1 MESLYRKYRPQ
12 TFESMVGQRHIVSTL
27 QNALT
32 DGRMA
37 HAYLF
42 TGPRGTGK
50 TTTARLLAKA
60 LMCEAGGGAATA
72 HPDGTCEQCQEIA
85 RGTHPDVYELDA
97 ASRTG
102 VDNVRDEI
110 INRVA
115 FAPTQGR
122 YKVYVIDEVHMLTTA
137 AFNALLKTLE
147 EPPAHVVFVLCTTDP
162 QKIPETV
169 LSRCQRLEFHRISDT
184 DIAERLEF
192 VCTSEGFEYDSEAL
206 ALVARH
212 ARGGLRDALSTL
224 ETLSVHGRGT
234 VCVEDARELL
244 GEVADDTLSGMAEL
258 VAARDVAG
266 CFARVDEMSSRG
278 MDIEQYVRDF
288 TRHMR
293 NVYVAAVAGKG
304 ALRDAARPEE
314 FVAQAAKFGG
324 ADRLAYILDLLGG
337 LEDTLRTSTDQ
348 RLDFEVALTRMA
360 RPKADLSLEALAA
373 RVEALEAEL
382 AAVKAGG
389 VALASAPAGQSGGA
403 AGAQAAGVGQPG
415 GAAGAQ
421 AAGAGQS
428 GGGAAAQAA
437 GSKLPS
443 FARMPQQSAATQVV
457 PAAPA
462 PMVRPAAPAA
472 PAPAARPAAPSAPA
486 GQPAAQAAQV
496 AQATTAPAPAAQS
509 AVPQA
514 PSAPAAQAGASQ
526 LPSFARMPQQGAAS
540 AAPTAPQPAAPQQTA
555 APASVAPQAPD
566 ANWGQICQEACAI
579 FRPVIALLNKVTGH
593 FDPDGSLVIVNPGG
607 DFIGKQLQTPNS
619 MNAIKQ
625 AAEKVMG
632 HAVAIRVEGAGAA
645 PGRSVR
651 PAAPAQAA
659 PTARPSFGTQPR
671 QSAAAPAA
679 AAAAPARDAAL
690 PAFARMPQQSA
701 PAAQPAAP
709 AASAQNAALPAFAR
723 MPQAGQ
729 SAPAAAGSPAA
740 PAARDAALP
749 AFARM
754 PQAASTAPAPA
765 AGNRPAAPVPMP
777 AAPAPQPV
785 APVDDAPAFEF
796 VPDDMYDG
804 YQDVSADVPAD
815 GYGAPWDEPAPAE
828 AQPAAPAPAPRPAA
842 PAPAPRSAA
851 PQQPSGFGSAPA
863 ARPAAPA
870 FAAPVQPA
878 VSAPTAQP
886 AFAARPA
893 APAQPAAPAP
903 AVQPAAPAS
912 GATFGSPAQPAPGED
927 STAWLSQL
935 LEAGFGQPV
944 KVTRE

>member
-12 TFESMVGQRHIVSTL
+12 TFESMVGQKHIVSTL

-72 HPDGTCEQCQEIA
+72 HPDGTCERCQEIA

-169 LSRCQRLEFHRISDT
+169 LSRCQRLEFHRISDA

-234 VCVEDARELL
+234 VHVEDARELL

-258 VAARDVAG
+258 VAARDAAG

-389 VALASAPAGQSGGA
+389 VAVASAPAAAMAGQPGSGA
-403 AGAQAAGVGQPG
+403 AAQAVGAGQPG
-415 GAAGAQ
+415 GGVA
-421 AAGAGQS
+421 
-428 GGGAAAQAA
+428 AA

-443 FARMPQQSAATQVV
+443 IARMPQQSAAV
-457 PAAPA
+457 
-462 PMVRPAAPAA
+462 APAA
-472 PAPAARPAAPSAPA
+472 PMPAAQPAAPSAPA
-486 GQPAAQAAQV
+486 GQPAAQAAQPV
-496 AQATTAPAPAAQS
+496 ATTAPAPAVQRS
-509 AVPQA
+509 VSQA
-514 PSAPAAQAGASQ
+514 PSAPAQGGSSQ
-526 LPSFARMPQQGAAS
+526 LPSFVRMPQPGAAS
-540 AAPTAPQPAAPQQTA
+540 AAPVAPQPAALQQGA
-555 APASVAPQAPD
+555 APQAPD
-566 ANWGQICQEACAI
+566 AHWGQICQEACAI

-593 FDPDGSLVIVNPGG
+593 FDSDGSLVIVNPGG

-651 PAAPAQAA
+651 PAAPAAA
-659 PTARPSFGTQPR
+659 SVQTTPAARPSFSAQPR

-679 AAAAPARDAAL
+679 AATAPSRDAAL
-690 PAFARMPQQSA
+690 PVFARIPQQSA

-709 AASAQNAALPAFAR
+709 AASAQSAALPSFAR
-723 MPQAGQ
+723 MPQASQ
-729 SAPAAAGSPAA
+729 AAPAAQPAISQPA

-754 PQAASTAPAPA
+754 PQATSTAPAPA
-765 AGNRPAAPVPMP
+765 TANSPAAPVPIP

-842 PAPAPRSAA
+842 PAPAPRPAT

-863 ARPAAPA
+863 VRPAASTPAALTQSAASVLAAQPA
-870 FAAPVQPA
+870 FAASVQPA
-878 VSAPTAQP
+878 VSASTAQP

-893 APAQPAAPAP
+893 APAQLASPAPAAQPAAPAP
-903 AVQPAAPAS
+903 S
-912 GATFGSPAQPAPGED
+912 ATFGSPAQPAPGED

>member
-12 TFESMVGQRHIVSTL
+12 TFESMVGQKHIVSTL

-60 LMCEAGGGAATA
+60 LMCEAGGGVATA

-169 LSRCQRLEFHRISDT
+169 LSRCQRLEFHRISDA

-234 VCVEDARELL
+234 VRVEDARELL

-266 CFARVDEMSSRG
+266 GFARVDEMSSRG

-324 ADRLAYILDLLGG
+324 IDRLAYILDLLGG

-389 VALASAPAGQSGGA
+389 VAVASAPVAATQPAVAPAGGA
-403 AGAQAAGVGQPG
+403 GRL
-415 GAAGAQ
+415 
-421 AAGAGQS
+421 
-428 GGGAAAQAA
+428 GGGAAAPAA

-443 FARMPQQSAATQVV
+443 FARMPQQSAA
-457 PAAPA
+457 APA
-462 PMVRPAAPAA
+462 
-472 PAPAARPAAPSAPA
+472 PAAPSAPA
-486 GQPAAQAAQV
+486 GQPAAQA
-496 AQATTAPAPAAQS
+496 TAAPTPAAQR

-514 PSAPAAQAGASQ
+514 PSAPAQAGASQ
-526 LPSFARMPQQGAAS
+526 LPSFARMPQPGAAS
-540 AAPTAPQPAAPQQTA
+540 AAPTAPQPAASQQPA
-555 APASVAPQAPD
+555 APAAAAPQAPD
-566 ANWGQICQEACAI
+566 AHWGQICQEACAI

-593 FDPDGSLVIVNPGG
+593 FDSDGSLVIVNPGG

-651 PAAPAQAA
+651 PAVPAQAA

-723 MPQAGQ
+723 MPQTGQ
-729 SAPAAAGSPAA
+729 AAPAAQPATSQPV

-749 AFARM
+749 AFSRM
-754 PQAASTAPAPA
+754 PQATPVAPAPA
-765 AGNRPAAPVPMP
+765 AGNRSVAPT
-777 AAPAPQPV
+777 PQPV
-785 APVDDAPAFEF
+785 AHVDDAPAFEF
-796 VPDDMYDG
+796 VPDDMYDD

-815 GYGAPWDEPAPAE
+815 GYGAPWDDPAPAA
-828 AQPAAPAPAPRPAA
+828 AQPAAPAPVPRPVVPAPAPRPAA
-842 PAPAPRSAA
+842 P
-851 PQQPSGFGSAPA
+851 QQPAGFGSSPA
-863 ARPAAPA
+863 AAAPAAPA
-870 FAAPVQPA
+870 FAAPAQPA
-878 VSAPTAQP
+878 DSVPAAQP
-886 AFAARPA
+886 AFAARPT
-893 APAQPAAPAP
+893 APAPAAQPAASAP
-903 AVQPAAPAS
+903 S
-912 GATFGSPAQPAPGED
+912 ATFGSPTQPAPGED
-927 STAWLSQL
+927 STAWLSRL

>member
-12 TFESMVGQRHIVSTL
+12 TFESMVGQKHIVSTL

-169 LSRCQRLEFHRISDT
+169 LSRCQRLEFHRISDA

-192 VCTSEGFEYDSEAL
+192 VCTSEGFEYDSGAL

-234 VCVEDARELL
+234 VRVEDARELL

-348 RLDFEVALTRMA
+348 RLDFEVALARMA

-389 VALASAPAGQSGGA
+389 VAVASVPVAATQPAAAPAG
-403 AGAQAAGVGQPG
+403 
-415 GAAGAQ
+415 
-421 AAGAGQS
+421 GAGRL
-428 GGGAAAQAA
+428 GGGAAAPAA

-443 FARMPQQSAATQVV
+443 FARMPQQSAA
-457 PAAPA
+457 APA
-462 PMVRPAAPAA
+462 PTGRPAAPAA
-472 PAPAARPAAPSAPA
+472 PAPAAQPAAPSAPVPA
-486 GQPAAQAAQV
+486 VQPAAM
-496 AQATTAPAPAAQS
+496 TAPAPVAQR
-509 AVPQA
+509 AVSQT
-514 PSAPAAQAGASQ
+514 PSAPAQAGASQ

-540 AAPTAPQPAAPQQTA
+540 AAPTAPQPAASQQSVVPA
-555 APASVAPQAPD
+555 AAAPQAPD
-566 ANWGQICQEACAI
+566 AHWGQICQEACAI

-593 FDPDGSLVIVNPGG
+593 FDSDGSLVIVNPGG

-651 PAAPAQAA
+651 PAAPAAAPAQAA
-659 PTARPSFGTQPR
+659 STARPSFGAQPR
-671 QSAAAPAA
+671 QSAAASAA
-679 AAAAPARDAAL
+679 AAAASARDAAL
-690 PAFARMPQQSA
+690 PAFARMPQQPA
-701 PAAQPAAP
+701 AAAQPAAP
-709 AASAQNAALPAFAR
+709 AASAQNTALPAFAR
-723 MPQAGQ
+723 MPQTGQ
-729 SAPAAAGSPAA
+729 AAPAVASSPAAPVSA

-765 AGNRPAAPVPMP
+765 TGNRP

-785 APVDDAPAFEF
+785 APVDEAPAFEF

-804 YQDVSADVPAD
+804 YQDISADVPAD

-828 AQPAAPAPAPRPAA
+828 AQPAAPTSAPRPAVPAPAPRPAA
-842 PAPAPRSAA
+842 P
-851 PQQPSGFGSAPA
+851 QQPASFGSSPA
-863 ARPAAPA
+863 VAAPAAPA
-870 FAAPVQPA
+870 FAAPAQPA
-878 VSAPTAQP
+878 DSVPAAQP

-893 APAQPAAPAP
+893 APAQPAVPAP
-903 AVQPAAPAS
+903 AAQPAAPVP

>member
-12 TFESMVGQRHIVSTL
+12 TFESMVGQKHIVSTL

-169 LSRCQRLEFHRISDT
+169 LSRCQRLEFHRISDA

-234 VCVEDARELL
+234 VRVEDARELL

-337 LEDTLRTSTDQ
+337 LENTLRTSTDQ

-389 VALASAPAGQSGGA
+389 VVLASAPAAA
-403 AGAQAAGVGQPG
+403 AGAQAAGVGQP
-415 GAAGAQ
+415 
-421 AAGAGQS
+421 

-443 FARMPQQSAATQVV
+443 FARMPQQSAATQAA
-457 PAAPA
+457 PAASA

-472 PAPAARPAAPSAPA
+472 PAPVARPVAPSAPA

-496 AQATTAPAPAAQS
+496 AQATTAPAPVAQH

-514 PSAPAAQAGASQ
+514 SSAPAQAGASQ

-540 AAPTAPQPAAPQQTA
+540 AAPAAPQQPA
-555 APASVAPQAPD
+555 ASAAVAPQAPD
-566 ANWGQICQEACAI
+566 AHWGQICQEACAI

-659 PTARPSFGTQPR
+659 PTARPSFGAQPR

-690 PAFARMPQQSA
+690 PAFARMPRQSA

-729 SAPAAAGSPAA
+729 AAPAVASGPAAPVPA
-740 PAARDAALP
+740 PAARDATLP

-754 PQAASTAPAPA
+754 PQAAPAAPAPAGNLAAPAPA
-765 AGNRPAAPVPMP
+765 AGNSPAAPAPMP
-777 AAPAPQPV
+777 AAPAPQSV

-842 PAPAPRSAA
+842 PAPAPKPAA
-851 PQQPSGFGSAPA
+851 PQQPAGFGSAPA

-870 FAAPVQPA
+870 FAASVQPT

-886 AFAARPA
+886 AFAARPT

-912 GATFGSPAQPAPGED
+912 GAIFGSSAQPAPGED

>member
-12 TFESMVGQRHIVSTL
+12 TFESMVGQKHIVSTL

-169 LSRCQRLEFHRISDT
+169 LSRCQRLEFHRISDA

-234 VCVEDARELL
+234 VRVEDARELL

-304 ALRDAARPEE
+304 ALREAARPEE

-324 ADRLAYILDLLGG
+324 VDRLAYILDLLGG
-337 LEDTLRTSTDQ
+337 LENTLRTSTDQ

-382 AAVKAGG
+382 AAAKAGG
-389 VALASAPAGQSGGA
+389 VALASAPAAA
-403 AGAQAAGVGQPG
+403 AGAQAAGVGQP
-415 GAAGAQ
+415 
-421 AAGAGQS
+421 

-443 FARMPQQSAATQVV
+443 FARMSQQSSAAAQAAPVH
-457 PAAPA
+457 PAAPMA
-462 PMVRPAAPAA
+462 SAPAA
-472 PAPAARPAAPSAPA
+472 QPTAPSAPV
-486 GQPAAQAAQV
+486 PAAQPA
-496 AQATTAPAPAAQS
+496 ATTAPAPVAQR

-514 PSAPAAQAGASQ
+514 PNAPAAQAGASQ

-540 AAPTAPQPAAPQQTA
+540 AAPAAPQQPA
-555 APASVAPQAPD
+555 ASAAVAPQASD
-566 ANWGQICQEACAI
+566 AHWGQICQEACAI

-659 PTARPSFGTQPR
+659 PTARPSFGAQPR

-729 SAPAAAGSPAA
+729 VAPTAASRPAAPAAASRPAA

-754 PQAASTAPAPA
+754 PQAVSTAPAPA
-765 AGNRPAAPVPMP
+765 AGNSPAAPAPMP

-842 PAPAPRSAA
+842 PAPASRPAVS
-851 PQQPSGFGSAPA
+851 QQPSGFGSAPA

-870 FAAPVQPA
+870 FAASVQPT
-878 VSAPTAQP
+878 VSASAAQP

-893 APAQPAAPAP
+893 ASAQPAAPAP
-903 AVQPAAPAS
+903 AVQSAAPAP
-912 GATFGSPAQPAPGED
+912 GATFGSSAQPAPGED

>member
-12 TFESMVGQRHIVSTL
+12 TFESMVGQKHIVSTL

-169 LSRCQRLEFHRISDT
+169 LSRCQRLEFHRISDA

-234 VCVEDARELL
+234 VRVEDARELL

-314 FVAQAAKFGG
+314 FVVQAAKFGG

-389 VALASAPAGQSGGA
+389 VAVASAPVAAAQPAVAPAGGA
-403 AGAQAAGVGQPG
+403 GRL
-415 GAAGAQ
+415 
-421 AAGAGQS
+421 
-428 GGGAAAQAA
+428 GGGAAAPTA

-443 FARMPQQSAATQVV
+443 FARMPQQSAAAQAA

-472 PAPAARPAAPSAPA
+472 PAPAAPSTPVPAV
-486 GQPAAQAAQV
+486 QPAAM
-496 AQATTAPAPAAQS
+496 TAPAPVVQR
-509 AVPQA
+509 AVSQA
-514 PSAPAAQAGASQ
+514 PSAPAQAGASQ

-540 AAPTAPQPAAPQQTA
+540 AAPTAPQPAAAQQSA
-555 APASVAPQAPD
+555 APTAVAPQAPD
-566 ANWGQICQEACAI
+566 AHWGQICQEACAI

-593 FDPDGSLVIVNPGG
+593 FDSDGSLVIVNPGG

-625 AAEKVMG
+625 AAEKVIG

-645 PGRSVR
+645 PGRPVR
-651 PAAPAQAA
+651 PTAPAAAPAQAA
-659 PTARPSFGTQPR
+659 PTARPSFSAQPR
-671 QSAAAPAA
+671 QSAAASAA
-679 AAAAPARDAAL
+679 AAAAPVRDAAL
-690 PAFARMPQQSA
+690 PAFARMPQ
-701 PAAQPAAP
+701 QPAAP

-723 MPQAGQ
+723 MPQTGQ
-729 SAPAAAGSPAA
+729 AASAAQPATSQSV
-740 PAARDAALP
+740 PAARDAAVP

-754 PQAASTAPAPA
+754 PQAVSTAPAPA
-765 AGNRPAAPVPMP
+765 TGNRPAVPT
-777 AAPAPQPV
+777 PQPV

-828 AQPAAPAPAPRPAA
+828 ARPAVPTSAPRPAVPAPAPRPAA
-842 PAPAPRSAA
+842 P
-851 PQQPSGFGSAPA
+851 QQPAGFGSSPA
-863 ARPAAPA
+863 AAAPAAPA
-870 FAAPVQPA
+870 FAAPAQPA
-878 VSAPTAQP
+878 DSVPAAQP

-893 APAQPAAPAP
+893 APAQPASPAP
-903 AVQPAAPAS
+903 AAQPAASAPS
-912 GATFGSPAQPAPGED
+912 ATFGSPAQPAPGED

>member
-12 TFESMVGQRHIVSTL
+12 TFESMVGQKHIVSTL

-169 LSRCQRLEFHRISDT
+169 LSRCQRLEFHRISDA

-192 VCTSEGFEYDSEAL
+192 VCTSEGFEYDSGAL

-234 VCVEDARELL
+234 VRVEDARELL

-348 RLDFEVALTRMA
+348 RLDFEVALARMA

-389 VALASAPAGQSGGA
+389 VAVASVPVAATQPAAAPAG
-403 AGAQAAGVGQPG
+403 
-415 GAAGAQ
+415 
-421 AAGAGQS
+421 GAGRL
-428 GGGAAAQAA
+428 GGGAAAPAA

-443 FARMPQQSAATQVV
+443 FARMPQQSAA
-457 PAAPA
+457 APA
-462 PMVRPAAPAA
+462 PTARPAAPAA
-472 PAPAARPAAPSAPA
+472 PAPAAQPAAPSAPVPA
-486 GQPAAQAAQV
+486 VQPAAM
-496 AQATTAPAPAAQS
+496 TAPAPVAQR
-509 AVPQA
+509 AVSQT
-514 PSAPAAQAGASQ
+514 PSAPAQAGASQ

-540 AAPTAPQPAAPQQTA
+540 AAPTAPQPAASQQSVVPA
-555 APASVAPQAPD
+555 AAAPQAPD
-566 ANWGQICQEACAI
+566 AHWGQICQEACAI

-593 FDPDGSLVIVNPGG
+593 FDSDGSLVIVNPGG

-651 PAAPAQAA
+651 PAAPAAAPAQAA
-659 PTARPSFGTQPR
+659 STARPSFGAQPR
-671 QSAAAPAA
+671 QSAAASAA
-679 AAAAPARDAAL
+679 AAAASARDAAL
-690 PAFARMPQQSA
+690 PAFARMPQQPA
-701 PAAQPAAP
+701 AAAQPAAP
-709 AASAQNAALPAFAR
+709 AASAQNTALPAFAR
-723 MPQAGQ
+723 MPQTGQ
-729 SAPAAAGSPAA
+729 AAPAVASSPAAPVSA

-754 PQAASTAPAPA
+754 PQAASTAPASKA
-765 AGNRPAAPVPMP
+765 
-777 AAPAPQPV
+777 
-785 APVDDAPAFEF
+785 
-796 VPDDMYDG
+796 
-804 YQDVSADVPAD
+804 SASTPNSSSYRIRLFFFRCSVTTSISSCVISSLRRKYSFFAI
-815 GYGAPWDEPAPAE
+815 
-828 AQPAAPAPAPRPAA
+828 
-842 PAPAPRSAA
+842 
-851 PQQPSGFGSAPA
+851 SAPDRLYVA
-863 ARPAAPA
+863 MM
-870 FAAPVQPA
+870 
-878 VSAPTAQP
+878 
-886 AFAARPA
+886 
-893 APAQPAAPAP
+893 
-903 AVQPAAPAS
+903 
-912 GATFGSPAQPAPGED
+912 
-927 STAWLSQL
+927 SQ
-935 LEAGFGQPV
+935 
-944 KVTRE
+944 

>member
-12 TFESMVGQRHIVSTL
+12 TFESMVGQKHIVSTL

-169 LSRCQRLEFHRISDT
+169 LSRCQRLEFHRISDA

-192 VCTSEGFEYDSEAL
+192 VCTSEGFEYDSGAL

-234 VCVEDARELL
+234 VRVEDARELL

-348 RLDFEVALTRMA
+348 RLDFEVALARMA

-389 VALASAPAGQSGGA
+389 VAVASVPVAATQPAAAPAG
-403 AGAQAAGVGQPG
+403 
-415 GAAGAQ
+415 
-421 AAGAGQS
+421 GAGRL
-428 GGGAAAQAA
+428 GGGAAAPAA

-443 FARMPQQSAATQVV
+443 FARMPQQSAA
-457 PAAPA
+457 PA
-462 PMVRPAAPAA
+462 PTARPAALAA
-472 PAPAARPAAPSAPA
+472 PAPAAQPAAPSAPVPA
-486 GQPAAQAAQV
+486 VQPAAM
-496 AQATTAPAPAAQS
+496 TAPAPVAQR
-509 AVPQA
+509 AVSQT
-514 PSAPAAQAGASQ
+514 PSAPAQAGASQ

-540 AAPTAPQPAAPQQTA
+540 AAPTAPQPAASQQSVVPA
-555 APASVAPQAPD
+555 AAAPQAPD
-566 ANWGQICQEACAI
+566 AHWGQICQEACAI

-593 FDPDGSLVIVNPGG
+593 FDSDGSLVIVNPGG

-651 PAAPAQAA
+651 PAAPAEAPAQAA
-659 PTARPSFGTQPR
+659 STARPSFGAQPR
-671 QSAAAPAA
+671 QSAAASAA
-679 AAAAPARDAAL
+679 AAAASARDAAL
-690 PAFARMPQQSA
+690 PAFARMPQQPA
-701 PAAQPAAP
+701 AAAQPAAP
-709 AASAQNAALPAFAR
+709 AASAQNTALPAFAR
-723 MPQAGQ
+723 MPQTGQ
-729 SAPAAAGSPAA
+729 AAPAVASSPAAPVSA

-765 AGNRPAAPVPMP
+765 SGNRP

-785 APVDDAPAFEF
+785 APVDEAPAFEF

-804 YQDVSADVPAD
+804 YQDISADVPAD

-828 AQPAAPAPAPRPAA
+828 AQPAAPTSAPRPAVPAPAPRPAA
-842 PAPAPRSAA
+842 P
-851 PQQPSGFGSAPA
+851 QQPAGFGSSPA
-863 ARPAAPA
+863 VAAPAAPA
-870 FAAPVQPA
+870 FAAPAQPA
-878 VSAPTAQP
+878 DSVPAAQP

-893 APAQPAAPAP
+893 APAQPAVPAP
-903 AVQPAAPAS
+903 AAQPAAPVP

>member
-12 TFESMVGQRHIVSTL
+12 TFESMVGQKHIVSTL

-169 LSRCQRLEFHRISDT
+169 LSRCQRLEFHRISDA

-234 VCVEDARELL
+234 VRVEDARELL

-304 ALRDAARPEE
+304 ALREAARPEE

-373 RVEALEAEL
+373 RVEALETEL

-389 VALASAPAGQSGGA
+389 VAVASAPAA
-403 AGAQAAGVGQPG
+403 
-415 GAAGAQ
+415 AAGAQ
-421 AAGAGQS
+421 AAGAGQP
-428 GGGAAAQAA
+428 GGGVAAQAA

-443 FARMPQQSAATQVV
+443 FARMPQQSAAAAQAA
-457 PAAPA
+457 PAASA

-472 PAPAARPAAPSAPA
+472 PAPVARPVAPSAPA
-486 GQPAAQAAQV
+486 GQPAAQPA
-496 AQATTAPAPAAQS
+496 ATTAPAPVAQH

-514 PSAPAAQAGASQ
+514 PSAPAAPAGASQ

-540 AAPTAPQPAAPQQTA
+540 AAPAAPQQPA
-555 APASVAPQAPD
+555 ASAAVAPQASD
-566 ANWGQICQEACAI
+566 AHWGQICQEACAI

-659 PTARPSFGTQPR
+659 PTARPSFGAQPR
-671 QSAAAPAA
+671 QSAAVPAA

-701 PAAQPAAP
+701 PAARPAAP

-729 SAPAAAGSPAA
+729 VAPTAASSPAA
-740 PAARDAALP
+740 PVPASAARDAALP

-754 PQAASTAPAPA
+754 PQAASAAPVPAGNLAAPAPV
-765 AGNRPAAPVPMP
+765 AGNRPAASTPMP
-777 AAPAPQPV
+777 TAPAPQSV

-828 AQPAAPAPAPRPAA
+828 AQPAAPAPAPKPV
-842 PAPAPRSAA
+842 A
-851 PQQPSGFGSAPA
+851 PQQPAGFGSVPA

-870 FAAPVQPA
+870 PAAVRSTAPAFAAPVQLA
-878 VSAPTAQP
+878 ASAPTAQP

-903 AVQPAAPAS
+903 TVQPAAPAP
-912 GATFGSPAQPAPGED
+912 GATFGSSAQPAPGED

>member
-12 TFESMVGQRHIVSTL
+12 TFESMVGQKHIVSTL

-169 LSRCQRLEFHRISDT
+169 LSRCQRLEFHRISDA

-234 VCVEDARELL
+234 VRVEDARELL

-304 ALRDAARPEE
+304 ALRDAAKPEE

-337 LEDTLRTSTDQ
+337 LENTLRTSTDQ

-389 VALASAPAGQSGGA
+389 VALASASAAAGQLGGGV
-403 AGAQAAGVGQPG
+403 AGQAAGG
-415 GAAGAQ
+415 
-421 AAGAGQS
+421 
-428 GGGAAAQAA
+428 
-437 GSKLPS
+437 KLPS
-443 FARMPQQSAATQVV
+443 FARMPQQSAAAAQAA

-496 AQATTAPAPAAQS
+496 AQTTAAPAPVAQR
-509 AVPQA
+509 AVSQT
-514 PSAPAAQAGASQ
+514 PSAPAQAGASQ

-540 AAPTAPQPAAPQQTA
+540 SASVAPQPAASQQSA
-555 APASVAPQAPD
+555 APAAAAPQAPD
-566 ANWGQICQEACAI
+566 AHWGQICQEACAI

-671 QSAAAPAA
+671 QSAAASA

-729 SAPAAAGSPAA
+729 AAPAAASSPAA

-765 AGNRPAAPVPMP
+765 TANSPTAPAPMS

-785 APVDDAPAFEF
+785 VPVDDAPAFEF

-815 GYGAPWDEPAPAE
+815 GYGAPWDESAPAE
-828 AQPAAPAPAPRPAA
+828 AQPAAPAPTPRPAA
-842 PAPAPRSAA
+842 PAPVPGPAA
-851 PQQPSGFGSAPA
+851 PQQPSGFGLAPA

-870 FAAPVQPA
+870 FAASAQPA

-903 AVQPAAPAS
+903 AARPATSAPSAIFDS
-912 GATFGSPAQPAPGED
+912 SAQSAPGED
-927 STAWLSQL
+927 STAWLSKL

>member
-12 TFESMVGQRHIVSTL
+12 TFESMVGQKHIVSTL

-169 LSRCQRLEFHRISDT
+169 LSRCQRLEFHRISDA

-234 VCVEDARELL
+234 VRVEDARELL

-337 LEDTLRTSTDQ
+337 LENTLRTSTDQ

-389 VALASAPAGQSGGA
+389 VALASAPAAA
-403 AGAQAAGVGQPG
+403 AGAQAAGVGQ
-415 GAAGAQ
+415 
-421 AAGAGQS
+421 S
-428 GGGAAAQAA
+428 GVGAAAQAA

-443 FARMPQQSAATQVV
+443 FARMPQQSAADAQAV
-457 PAAPA
+457 PA
-462 PMVRPAAPAA
+462 V

-486 GQPAAQAAQV
+486 PTAQPA
-496 AQATTAPAPAAQS
+496 ATTAPAPVAQH

-514 PSAPAAQAGASQ
+514 SSAPAAQAGASQ

-540 AAPTAPQPAAPQQTA
+540 AAPAAPQQPA
-555 APASVAPQAPD
+555 ASAAVAPQAPD
-566 ANWGQICQEACAI
+566 AHWGQICQEACAI

-659 PTARPSFGTQPR
+659 PTSRPSFGAQPR

-723 MPQAGQ
+723 MPQTGQ
-729 SAPAAAGSPAA
+729 AAPAAASSPTA
-740 PAARDAALP
+740 PVPASAARDAALP
-749 AFARM
+749 VFARM
-754 PQAASTAPAPA
+754 PQAASAAPAPA
-765 AGNRPAAPVPMP
+765 AGNRL

-804 YQDVSADVPAD
+804 YQDVSANVPAD

-828 AQPAAPAPAPRPAA
+828 AQPAAPAPASRSTA
-842 PAPAPRSAA
+842 PAPAPKPAA
-851 PQQPSGFGSAPA
+851 PQQPAGFGSAPA

-870 FAAPVQPA
+870 PAAVRSTAPAFAAPVQLA
-878 VSAPTAQP
+878 ASAPTAQP

-903 AVQPAAPAS
+903 TVQPAGPAS
-912 GATFGSPAQPAPGED
+912 GATFGSSAQPAPGED

>member
-12 TFESMVGQRHIVSTL
+12 TFESMVGQKHIVSTL

-169 LSRCQRLEFHRISDT
+169 LSRCQRLEFHRISDA

-192 VCTSEGFEYDSEAL
+192 VCTSEGFEYDSGAL

-234 VCVEDARELL
+234 VRVEDARELL

-348 RLDFEVALTRMA
+348 RLDFEVALARMA

-389 VALASAPAGQSGGA
+389 VAVASVPVAATQPAAAPAG
-403 AGAQAAGVGQPG
+403 
-415 GAAGAQ
+415 
-421 AAGAGQS
+421 GAGRL
-428 GGGAAAQAA
+428 GGGAAAPAA

-443 FARMPQQSAATQVV
+443 FARMPQQSAA
-457 PAAPA
+457 APA
-462 PMVRPAAPAA
+462 PTARPAAPAA
-472 PAPAARPAAPSAPA
+472 PAPAAQPAAPSAPVPA
-486 GQPAAQAAQV
+486 VQPAAM
-496 AQATTAPAPAAQS
+496 TAPAPVAQR
-509 AVPQA
+509 AVSQT
-514 PSAPAAQAGASQ
+514 PSAPAQAGASQ

-540 AAPTAPQPAAPQQTA
+540 AAPTAPQPAASQQSVVPA
-555 APASVAPQAPD
+555 AAAPQAPD
-566 ANWGQICQEACAI
+566 AHWGQICQEACAI

-593 FDPDGSLVIVNPGG
+593 FDSDGSLVIVNPGG

-651 PAAPAQAA
+651 PAAPAAAPAQAA
-659 PTARPSFGTQPR
+659 STARPSFGAQPR
-671 QSAAAPAA
+671 QSAAASAA
-679 AAAAPARDAAL
+679 AAAASARDAAL
-690 PAFARMPQQSA
+690 PAFARMPQQPA
-701 PAAQPAAP
+701 AAAQPAAP
-709 AASAQNAALPAFAR
+709 AASAQNTALPAFAR
-723 MPQAGQ
+723 MPQTGQ
-729 SAPAAAGSPAA
+729 AAPAVASSPAAPVSA

-765 AGNRPAAPVPMP
+765 TGNRP

-785 APVDDAPAFEF
+785 APVDEAPAFEF

-804 YQDVSADVPAD
+804 YQDISADVPAD

-828 AQPAAPAPAPRPAA
+828 AQPAAPTSAPRPAVPAPAPRPAA
-842 PAPAPRSAA
+842 P
-851 PQQPSGFGSAPA
+851 QQPAGFGSSPA
-863 ARPAAPA
+863 VAAPAAPA
-870 FAAPVQPA
+870 FAAPAQPA
-878 VSAPTAQP
+878 DSVPAAQP

-893 APAQPAAPAP
+893 APAQPAVPAP
-903 AVQPAAPAS
+903 AAQPAAPVP

>member
-12 TFESMVGQRHIVSTL
+12 TFESMVGQKHIVSTL

-169 LSRCQRLEFHRISDT
+169 LSRCQRLEFHRISDA

-234 VCVEDARELL
+234 VRVEDARELL

-415 GAAGAQ
+415 GGV
-421 AAGAGQS
+421 
-428 GGGAAAQAA
+428 AAQAA

-443 FARMPQQSAATQVV
+443 FARMPQQSAAAAQAA

-462 PMVRPAAPAA
+462 APMTSAPAAQPAAPSA
-472 PAPAARPAAPSAPA
+472 PAPAARPAVTA
-486 GQPAAQAAQV
+486 
-496 AQATTAPAPAAQS
+496 APAPAAQR
-509 AVPQA
+509 AVSQA
-514 PSAPAAQAGASQ
+514 PSTPAQAGASQ

-540 AAPTAPQPAAPQQTA
+540 AAPAAPQQTA

-566 ANWGQICQEACAI
+566 AHWGQICQEACAI

-593 FDPDGSLVIVNPGG
+593 FDPDGSLIIVNPGG

-679 AAAAPARDAAL
+679 AAAAPACDAAL
-690 PAFARMPQQSA
+690 PAFARMPQQSE
-701 PAAQPAAP
+701 PAAQSAAP

-723 MPQAGQ
+723 MPQTGQ
-729 SAPAAAGSPAA
+729 AAPAVASSPAA
-740 PAARDAALP
+740 SAARDTALP

-754 PQAASTAPAPA
+754 PQAASTASAPA
-765 AGNRPAAPVPMP
+765 AGNRPAAPAPMP
-777 AAPAPQPV
+777 AAPAPQPA

-828 AQPAAPAPAPRPAA
+828 VQPAAPVPAPRPAA
-842 PAPAPRSAA
+842 PAPAPAPRPAA

-903 AVQPAAPAS
+903 AVQPAAPAP

>member
-12 TFESMVGQRHIVSTL
+12 TFESMVGQKHIVSTL

-169 LSRCQRLEFHRISDT
+169 LSRCQRLEFHRISDA

-192 VCTSEGFEYDSEAL
+192 VCTSEGFEYDSGAL

-234 VCVEDARELL
+234 VRVEDARELL

-348 RLDFEVALTRMA
+348 RLDFEVALARMA

-389 VALASAPAGQSGGA
+389 VAVASAPVAATQPAAAPAGGA
-403 AGAQAAGVGQPG
+403 GRL
-415 GAAGAQ
+415 
-421 AAGAGQS
+421 
-428 GGGAAAQAA
+428 GGGAAAPAA

-443 FARMPQQSAATQVV
+443 FARMPQQSAA
-457 PAAPA
+457 APA
-462 PMVRPAAPAA
+462 PTARPAAPAA
-472 PAPAARPAAPSAPA
+472 PAPAAQPAAPSAPVPA
-486 GQPAAQAAQV
+486 VQPAAM
-496 AQATTAPAPAAQS
+496 TAPAPVAQR
-509 AVPQA
+509 AVSQT
-514 PSAPAAQAGASQ
+514 PSAPAQAGASQ

-540 AAPTAPQPAAPQQTA
+540 AAPTAPQPAASQQSVVPA
-555 APASVAPQAPD
+555 AAAPQAPD
-566 ANWGQICQEACAI
+566 AHWGQICQEACAI

-593 FDPDGSLVIVNPGG
+593 FDSDGSLVIVNPGG

-651 PAAPAQAA
+651 PAAPAAAPAQAA
-659 PTARPSFGTQPR
+659 STARPSFGAQPR
-671 QSAAAPAA
+671 QSAAASAA
-679 AAAAPARDAAL
+679 AAAASARDAAL
-690 PAFARMPQQSA
+690 PAFARMPQQPA
-701 PAAQPAAP
+701 AAAQPAAP
-709 AASAQNAALPAFAR
+709 AASAQNTALPAFAR
-723 MPQAGQ
+723 MPQTGQ
-729 SAPAAAGSPAA
+729 AAPAVASSPAAPVSA

-765 AGNRPAAPVPMP
+765 TGNRP

-785 APVDDAPAFEF
+785 APVDEAPAFEF

-804 YQDVSADVPAD
+804 YQDISADVPAD

-828 AQPAAPAPAPRPAA
+828 AQPAAPTSAPRPAVPAPAPRPAA
-842 PAPAPRSAA
+842 P
-851 PQQPSGFGSAPA
+851 QQPAGFGSSPA
-863 ARPAAPA
+863 VAALAAPA
-870 FAAPVQPA
+870 FAAPAQPA
-878 VSAPTAQP
+878 DSVPAAQP

-893 APAQPAAPAP
+893 APAQPAVPAP
-903 AVQPAAPAS
+903 AAQPAAPVP

>member
-12 TFESMVGQRHIVSTL
+12 TFESMVGQKHIVSTL

-169 LSRCQRLEFHRISDT
+169 LSRCQRLEFHRISDA

-192 VCTSEGFEYDSEAL
+192 VCTSEGFEYDSGAL

-234 VCVEDARELL
+234 VRVEDARELL

-348 RLDFEVALTRMA
+348 RLDFEVALARMA

-389 VALASAPAGQSGGA
+389 VAVASVPVAATQPAAAPAG
-403 AGAQAAGVGQPG
+403 
-415 GAAGAQ
+415 
-421 AAGAGQS
+421 GAGRL
-428 GGGAAAQAA
+428 GGGAAAPAA

-443 FARMPQQSAATQVV
+443 FARMPQQSAA
-457 PAAPA
+457 APA
-462 PMVRPAAPAA
+462 PTGRPAAPAA
-472 PAPAARPAAPSAPA
+472 PAPAAQPAAPSAPVPA
-486 GQPAAQAAQV
+486 VQPAAM
-496 AQATTAPAPAAQS
+496 TAPAPVAQR
-509 AVPQA
+509 AVSQT
-514 PSAPAAQAGASQ
+514 PSAPAQAGASQ

-540 AAPTAPQPAAPQQTA
+540 AAPTAPQPAASQQSVVPA
-555 APASVAPQAPD
+555 AAAPQAPD
-566 ANWGQICQEACAI
+566 AHWGQICQEACAI

-593 FDPDGSLVIVNPGG
+593 FDSDGSLVIVNPGG

-651 PAAPAQAA
+651 PAAPAEAPAQAA
-659 PTARPSFGTQPR
+659 STARPSFGAQPR
-671 QSAAAPAA
+671 QSAAASVAA
-679 AAAAPARDAAL
+679 AAASARDAAL
-690 PAFARMPQQSA
+690 PAFARMPQQPA
-701 PAAQPAAP
+701 AAAQPAAP
-709 AASAQNAALPAFAR
+709 AASAQNTALPAFAR
-723 MPQAGQ
+723 MPQTGQ
-729 SAPAAAGSPAA
+729 AAPAVASSPAAPVSA

-765 AGNRPAAPVPMP
+765 SGNRP

-785 APVDDAPAFEF
+785 APVDEAPAFEF

-804 YQDVSADVPAD
+804 YQDISADVPAD

-828 AQPAAPAPAPRPAA
+828 AQPAAPTSAPRPAVPAPAPRPAA
-842 PAPAPRSAA
+842 P
-851 PQQPSGFGSAPA
+851 QQPAGFGSSPAVAAPA
-863 ARPAAPA
+863 APVFAAPA
-870 FAAPVQPA
+870 QPA
-878 VSAPTAQP
+878 DSVPAAQP

-893 APAQPAAPAP
+893 APAQPAVPAP
-903 AVQPAAPAS
+903 AAQPAAPVP

>member
-12 TFESMVGQRHIVSTL
+12 TFESMVGQKHIVSTL

-169 LSRCQRLEFHRISDT
+169 LSRCQRLEFHRISDA

-234 VCVEDARELL
+234 VRVEDARELL

-389 VALASAPAGQSGGA
+389 VALASAPAA
-403 AGAQAAGVGQPG
+403 AADVQAAGVGQP
-415 GAAGAQ
+415 
-421 AAGAGQS
+421 

-443 FARMPQQSAATQVV
+443 FARMPQQSAATQAA
-457 PAAPA
+457 PAASA

-472 PAPAARPAAPSAPA
+472 PAPAAQPAAPSAPA
-486 GQPAAQAAQV
+486 PAAQPA
-496 AQATTAPAPAAQS
+496 ATTAPAPVAQH

-514 PSAPAAQAGASQ
+514 PNAPAAQAGASQ
-526 LPSFARMPQQGAAS
+526 LSSFARMPQQGAAS
-540 AAPTAPQPAAPQQTA
+540 AASVAPQQPAASA
-555 APASVAPQAPD
+555 AVAPQAPD
-566 ANWGQICQEACAI
+566 AHWGQICQEACAI

-632 HAVAIRVEGAGAA
+632 HVVAIRVEGAGAA

-659 PTARPSFGTQPR
+659 PTARPSFGAQPR

-690 PAFARMPQQSA
+690 PAVARMPQQSA

-723 MPQAGQ
+723 MPQTGQ
-729 SAPAAAGSPAA
+729 AAPAAASSPTA

-754 PQAASTAPAPA
+754 PQAASAAPVPA

-842 PAPAPRSAA
+842 PAPAPRPAA

-870 FAAPVQPA
+870 FAAPVQPT
-878 VSAPTAQP
+878 VSASAAQP

-893 APAQPAAPAP
+893 ASAQPAAPAP
-903 AVQPAAPAS
+903 AAQSAAPAP
-912 GATFGSPAQPAPGED
+912 GATFGSSAQPAPGED

>member
-12 TFESMVGQRHIVSTL
+12 TFESMVGQKHIVSTL

-169 LSRCQRLEFHRISDT
+169 LSRCQRLEFHRISDA

-192 VCTSEGFEYDSEAL
+192 VCTSEGFEYDSGAL

-234 VCVEDARELL
+234 VRVEDARELL

-389 VALASAPAGQSGGA
+389 VAVASAPVAATQPAAAPAGGA
-403 AGAQAAGVGQPG
+403 GRL
-415 GAAGAQ
+415 
-421 AAGAGQS
+421 
-428 GGGAAAQAA
+428 GGGTAAPAA

-443 FARMPQQSAATQVV
+443 FARMPQQSAA
-457 PAAPA
+457 APA
-462 PMVRPAAPAA
+462 PTGRPAAPAA
-472 PAPAARPAAPSAPA
+472 PAPAAQPAAPSAPVPA
-486 GQPAAQAAQV
+486 VQPAAM
-496 AQATTAPAPAAQS
+496 TAPAPVAQR
-509 AVPQA
+509 AVSQT
-514 PSAPAAQAGASQ
+514 PSAPAQAGASQ

-540 AAPTAPQPAAPQQTA
+540 AAPTAPQPAASQQSVVPA
-555 APASVAPQAPD
+555 AAAPQAPD
-566 ANWGQICQEACAI
+566 AHWGQICQEACAI

-593 FDPDGSLVIVNPGG
+593 FDSDGSLVIVNPGG

-651 PAAPAQAA
+651 PAAPAAAPAQAA
-659 PTARPSFGTQPR
+659 STARPSFGAQPR
-671 QSAAAPAA
+671 QSAAASAA
-679 AAAAPARDAAL
+679 AAAASARDAAL
-690 PAFARMPQQSA
+690 PAFARMPQQPA
-701 PAAQPAAP
+701 AAAQPAAP
-709 AASAQNAALPAFAR
+709 AASAQNTALPAFAR
-723 MPQAGQ
+723 MPQTGQ
-729 SAPAAAGSPAA
+729 AAPAVASSPAAPVSA

-765 AGNRPAAPVPMP
+765 SGNRP

-785 APVDDAPAFEF
+785 APVDEAPAFEF

-804 YQDVSADVPAD
+804 YQDISADVPAD

-828 AQPAAPAPAPRPAA
+828 AQPAAPTSAPRPAVPAPAPRPAA
-842 PAPAPRSAA
+842 P
-851 PQQPSGFGSAPA
+851 QQPAGFGSSPAVAAPA
-863 ARPAAPA
+863 APVFAAPA
-870 FAAPVQPA
+870 QPA
-878 VSAPTAQP
+878 DSVPAAQP

-893 APAQPAAPAP
+893 APAQPAVPAP
-903 AVQPAAPAS
+903 AAQPAAPVP

>member
-12 TFESMVGQRHIVSTL
+12 TFESMVGQKHIVSTL

-169 LSRCQRLEFHRISDT
+169 LSRCQRLEFHRISDA

-192 VCTSEGFEYDSEAL
+192 VCTSEGFEYDSGAL

-234 VCVEDARELL
+234 VRVEDARELL

-348 RLDFEVALTRMA
+348 RLDFEVALARMA
-360 RPKADLSLEALAA
+360 RPRADLSLEALAA

-389 VALASAPAGQSGGA
+389 VAVASVPVAATQPAAAPAG
-403 AGAQAAGVGQPG
+403 
-415 GAAGAQ
+415 
-421 AAGAGQS
+421 GAGRL
-428 GGGAAAQAA
+428 GGGAAAPAA

-443 FARMPQQSAATQVV
+443 FARMPQQSAA
-457 PAAPA
+457 APA
-462 PMVRPAAPAA
+462 PTGRPAAPAA
-472 PAPAARPAAPSAPA
+472 PAPAAQPAAPSAPVPA
-486 GQPAAQAAQV
+486 VQPAAM
-496 AQATTAPAPAAQS
+496 TAPAPVAQR
-509 AVPQA
+509 AVSQT
-514 PSAPAAQAGASQ
+514 PSAPAQAGASQ

-540 AAPTAPQPAAPQQTA
+540 AAPTAPQPAASQQSVVPA
-555 APASVAPQAPD
+555 AAAPQAPD
-566 ANWGQICQEACAI
+566 AHWGQICQEACAI

-593 FDPDGSLVIVNPGG
+593 FDSDGSLVIVNPGG

-651 PAAPAQAA
+651 PAAPAAAPAQAA
-659 PTARPSFGTQPR
+659 STARPSFGAQPR
-671 QSAAAPAA
+671 QSAAASAA
-679 AAAAPARDAAL
+679 AAAASARDAAL
-690 PAFARMPQQSA
+690 PAFARMPQQPA
-701 PAAQPAAP
+701 AAAQPAAP
-709 AASAQNAALPAFAR
+709 AASAQNTALPAFAR
-723 MPQAGQ
+723 MPQTGQ
-729 SAPAAAGSPAA
+729 AAPAVASSPAAPVSA

-765 AGNRPAAPVPMP
+765 SGNRP

-785 APVDDAPAFEF
+785 APVDEAPAFEF

-804 YQDVSADVPAD
+804 YQDISADVPAD

-828 AQPAAPAPAPRPAA
+828 AQPAAPTSAPRPAVPAPAPRPAA
-842 PAPAPRSAA
+842 P
-851 PQQPSGFGSAPA
+851 QQPAGFGSSPA
-863 ARPAAPA
+863 VAAPAAPA
-870 FAAPVQPA
+870 FAAPAQPA
-878 VSAPTAQP
+878 DSVPAAQP

-893 APAQPAAPAP
+893 APAQPAVPAP
-903 AVQPAAPAS
+903 AAQPAAPVP

>member
-12 TFESMVGQRHIVSTL
+12 TFESMVGQKHIVSTL

-169 LSRCQRLEFHRISDT
+169 LSRCQRLEFHRISDA

-192 VCTSEGFEYDSEAL
+192 VCTSEGFEYDSGAL

-234 VCVEDARELL
+234 VRVEDARELL

-348 RLDFEVALTRMA
+348 RLDFEVALARMA

-389 VALASAPAGQSGGA
+389 VAVASVPVAATQPAAAPAG
-403 AGAQAAGVGQPG
+403 
-415 GAAGAQ
+415 
-421 AAGAGQS
+421 GAGRL
-428 GGGAAAQAA
+428 GGGAAAPAA

-443 FARMPQQSAATQVV
+443 FARMPQRSA
-457 PAAPA
+457 AAPA
-462 PMVRPAAPAA
+462 PTARPAAPAA
-472 PAPAARPAAPSAPA
+472 PAPAAQPAAPSAPVPA
-486 GQPAAQAAQV
+486 VQPAAM
-496 AQATTAPAPAAQS
+496 TAPAPVAQR
-509 AVPQA
+509 AVSQT
-514 PSAPAAQAGASQ
+514 PSAPAQAGASQ

-540 AAPTAPQPAAPQQTA
+540 AAPTAPQPAASQQSVVPA
-555 APASVAPQAPD
+555 AAAPQAPD
-566 ANWGQICQEACAI
+566 AHWGQICQEACAI

-593 FDPDGSLVIVNPGG
+593 FDSDGSLVIVNPGG

-651 PAAPAQAA
+651 PAAPAAAPAQAA
-659 PTARPSFGTQPR
+659 STARPSFGAQPR
-671 QSAAAPAA
+671 QSAAASAA
-679 AAAAPARDAAL
+679 AAAASARDAAL
-690 PAFARMPQQSA
+690 PAFARMPQQPA
-701 PAAQPAAP
+701 AAAQPAAP
-709 AASAQNAALPAFAR
+709 AASAQNTALPAFAR
-723 MPQAGQ
+723 MPQTGQ
-729 SAPAAAGSPAA
+729 AAPAVASSPAAPVSA

-765 AGNRPAAPVPMP
+765 TGNRP

-785 APVDDAPAFEF
+785 APVDEAPAFEF

-804 YQDVSADVPAD
+804 YQDISADVPAD

-828 AQPAAPAPAPRPAA
+828 AQPAAPTSAPRPAVPAPAPRPAA
-842 PAPAPRSAA
+842 P
-851 PQQPSGFGSAPA
+851 QQPAGFGSSPA
-863 ARPAAPA
+863 VAAPAAPA
-870 FAAPVQPA
+870 FAAPAQPA
-878 VSAPTAQP
+878 DSVPAAQP

-893 APAQPAAPAP
+893 APAQPAVPAP
-903 AVQPAAPAS
+903 AAQPAAPVP

>member
-12 TFESMVGQRHIVSTL
+12 TFESMVGQKHIVSTL

-169 LSRCQRLEFHRISDT
+169 LSRCQRLEFHRISDA

-234 VCVEDARELL
+234 VRVEDARELL

-314 FVAQAAKFGG
+314 FVAQASKFGG

-389 VALASAPAGQSGGA
+389 VAVASAPVAATQPAAAPAGGA
-403 AGAQAAGVGQPG
+403 GRL
-415 GAAGAQ
+415 
-421 AAGAGQS
+421 
-428 GGGAAAQAA
+428 GGGAAAPAAGADQPGGGVAGQAA
-437 GSKLPS
+437 GSKLPP
-443 FARMPQQSAATQVV
+443 FARMPQQSAAAAQV
-457 PAAPA
+457 APA
-462 PMVRPAAPAA
+462 V
-472 PAPAARPAAPSAPA
+472 PAPATRPAAPSAPA
-486 GQPAAQAAQV
+486 GQPAAQA
-496 AQATTAPAPAAQS
+496 TAAPTPAAQR

-514 PSAPAAQAGASQ
+514 PSAPAQVGASQ
-526 LPSFARMPQQGAAS
+526 LPSFARMPQPGAAS
-540 AAPTAPQPAAPQQTA
+540 AAPTAPQPAA
-555 APASVAPQAPD
+555 APQAPD
-566 ANWGQICQEACAI
+566 AHWGQICQEACAI

-593 FDPDGSLVIVNPGG
+593 FDTDGSLVIVNPGG

-645 PGRSVR
+645 PGRSAR
-651 PAAPAQAA
+651 PSAPVAAPVQAA
-659 PTARPSFGTQPR
+659 PTARPSFGAQPR
-671 QSAAAPAA
+671 QS
-679 AAAAPARDAAL
+679 AAAPARDAAL
-690 PAFARMPQQSA
+690 PAFARMPQQPA
-701 PAAQPAAP
+701 AAAQPAAP
-709 AASAQNAALPAFAR
+709 AAPAQSAALPAFAR

-729 SAPAAAGSPAA
+729 AASAAQPATSRSV

-754 PQAASTAPAPA
+754 PQATST
-765 AGNRPAAPVPMP
+765 
-777 AAPAPQPV
+777 APAPQPV
-785 APVDDAPAFEF
+785 APVDEAPAFEF

-815 GYGAPWDEPAPAE
+815 GYGAPWDEPVPAE
-828 AQPAAPAPAPRPAA
+828 AQPAAPTSAPRPAVPAPAPRPAA
-842 PAPAPRSAA
+842 P
-851 PQQPSGFGSAPA
+851 QQPAGFGSSPA
-863 ARPAAPA
+863 AAAPAAPA
-870 FAAPVQPA
+870 FAAPSQPA
-878 VSAPTAQP
+878 ASAPAAQP

-893 APAQPAAPAP
+893 APVQPAASAPAAQPAASAP
-903 AVQPAAPAS
+903 A
-912 GATFGSPAQPAPGED
+912 ATFGSPAQPAPGED
-927 STAWLSQL
+927 STAWLSKL

>member
-12 TFESMVGQRHIVSTL
+12 TFESMVGQKHIVSTL

-169 LSRCQRLEFHRISDT
+169 LSRCQRLEFHRISDA

-234 VCVEDARELL
+234 VRVEDARELL

-382 AAVKAGG
+382 AAAKAGG
-389 VALASAPAGQSGGA
+389 VAVASAPVAAGQPAAAPAGGA
-403 AGAQAAGVGQPG
+403 GRL
-415 GAAGAQ
+415 
-421 AAGAGQS
+421 
-428 GGGAAAQAA
+428 GGGAAAPAA

-443 FARMPQQSAATQVV
+443 FARMPQQSAA
-457 PAAPA
+457 APA
-462 PMVRPAAPAA
+462 
-472 PAPAARPAAPSAPA
+472 PAAPSAPA
-486 GQPAAQAAQV
+486 GQPAAQATAAPTPAGQPA
-496 AQATTAPAPAAQS
+496 AQATAAPTPAAQR

-514 PSAPAAQAGASQ
+514 PSAPAQAGASQ
-526 LPSFARMPQQGAAS
+526 LPSFARMPQPGAAS
-540 AAPTAPQPAAPQQTA
+540 AAPTAPQPAASQQPA
-555 APASVAPQAPD
+555 APAAAAPQAPD
-566 ANWGQICQEACAI
+566 AHWGQICQEACAI

-593 FDPDGSLVIVNPGG
+593 FDSDGSLVIVNPGG

-651 PAAPAQAA
+651 PAVPAQAA

-723 MPQAGQ
+723 MPQTGQ
-729 SAPAAAGSPAA
+729 AAPAAQPATSQPV

-754 PQAASTAPAPA
+754 PQATPVAPAPA
-765 AGNRPAAPVPMP
+765 AGNRSVAPT
-777 AAPAPQPV
+777 PQPV
-785 APVDDAPAFEF
+785 AHVDDAPAFEF
-796 VPDDMYDG
+796 VPDDMYDD

-815 GYGAPWDEPAPAE
+815 GYGAPWDDPAPAA
-828 AQPAAPAPAPRPAA
+828 AQPAAPAPVPRPVVPAPAPRPAA
-842 PAPAPRSAA
+842 P
-851 PQQPSGFGSAPA
+851 QQPAGFGSSPA
-863 ARPAAPA
+863 AAAPAAPA
-870 FAAPVQPA
+870 QPA
-878 VSAPTAQP
+878 DSVPAAQP
-886 AFAARPA
+886 AFAARPT
-893 APAQPAAPAP
+893 APAPAAQPAASAP
-903 AVQPAAPAS
+903 S
-912 GATFGSPAQPAPGED
+912 ATFGSPTQPAPGED
-927 STAWLSQL
+927 STAWLSRL

>member
-12 TFESMVGQRHIVSTL
+12 TFESMVGQKHIVSTL

-169 LSRCQRLEFHRISDT
+169 LSRCQRLEFHRISDA

-234 VCVEDARELL
+234 VRVEDARELL

-389 VALASAPAGQSGGA
+389 VALASAPAAA
-403 AGAQAAGVGQPG
+403 AGAQAVGASQP
-415 GAAGAQ
+415 
-421 AAGAGQS
+421 

-443 FARMPQQSAATQVV
+443 FARMPQQSAATQ
-457 PAAPA
+457 
-462 PMVRPAAPAA
+462 AAPAA
-472 PAPAARPAAPSAPA
+472 PATAARPAAPSAPA

-496 AQATTAPAPAAQS
+496 AQATAAPAPAAQR
-509 AVPQA
+509 AVSQA
-514 PSAPAAQAGASQ
+514 PSAPARAGASQ

-540 AAPTAPQPAAPQQTA
+540 AAPAAPQQPA
-555 APASVAPQAPD
+555 ASAAVAPQAPD
-566 ANWGQICQEACAI
+566 AHWGQICQEACAI

-659 PTARPSFGTQPR
+659 PTSRLSFGAQPR
-671 QSAAAPAA
+671 QSAAAPVA

-723 MPQAGQ
+723 MPQTGQ
-729 SAPAAAGSPAA
+729 AAPAVANSPAA

-754 PQAASTAPAPA
+754 PQAATAPAPA
-765 AGNRPAAPVPMP
+765 AGNRPAAPVPVP

-828 AQPAAPAPAPRPAA
+828 VQPAASAPAPRPAVPA
-842 PAPAPRSAA
+842 PAPASRPAA
-851 PQQPSGFGSAPA
+851 PQQPASFGSAPA
-863 ARPAAPA
+863 ARPVAPA

-903 AVQPAAPAS
+903 AAQSAAPAP
-912 GATFGSPAQPAPGED
+912 GATFGSPVQPAPGED
-927 STAWLSQL
+927 STAWLSKL

>member
-1 MESLYRKYRPQ
+1 MGSLSRKYRPQ
-12 TFESMVGQRHIVSTL
+12 TFESMVGQKHIVSTL

-169 LSRCQRLEFHRISDT
+169 LSRCQRLEFHRISDA

-234 VCVEDARELL
+234 VRVEDARELL

-304 ALRDAARPEE
+304 ALRDAARSEE

-389 VALASAPAGQSGGA
+389 VAVASAPAAAAQPAAAPAGGA
-403 AGAQAAGVGQPG
+403 GRLGG
-415 GAAGAQ
+415 GATAP
-421 AAGAGQS
+421 AAGAGQP
-428 GGGAAAQAA
+428 GGGVAGQAA

-443 FARMPQQSAATQVV
+443 FARMPQQSAA
-457 PAAPA
+457 APA
-462 PMVRPAAPAA
+462 LAAQ
-472 PAPAARPAAPSAPA
+472 PAAPSAPVPA
-486 GQPAAQAAQV
+486 VQPAAM
-496 AQATTAPAPAAQS
+496 TAPALVAQR
-509 AVPQA
+509 AVSQT
-514 PSAPAAQAGASQ
+514 PSAPAQAGASQ

-540 AAPTAPQPAAPQQTA
+540 AAPTAPQPAAAQQSA
-555 APASVAPQAPD
+555 APTAVTPQAPD
-566 ANWGQICQEACAI
+566 AHWGQICQEACAI

-593 FDPDGSLVIVNPGG
+593 FDSDGSLVIVNPGG

-632 HAVAIRVEGAGAA
+632 RAVAIRVEGAGAA
-645 PGRSVR
+645 PGRPVR
-651 PAAPAQAA
+651 PTAPAAAPAQAA
-659 PTARPSFGTQPR
+659 PTARPSFSAQPR
-671 QSAAAPAA
+671 QSAAASAA
-679 AAAAPARDAAL
+679 AAAAPVRDAAL
-690 PAFARMPQQSA
+690 PAFARMPQ
-701 PAAQPAAP
+701 QPAAP

-723 MPQAGQ
+723 MPQTGQ
-729 SAPAAAGSPAA
+729 AASAAQPATSQSV

-754 PQAASTAPAPA
+754 PQATSTAPAPA
-765 AGNRPAAPVPMP
+765 AGNRP

-815 GYGAPWDEPAPAE
+815 GYGTPWDEPAPAE
-828 AQPAAPAPAPRPAA
+828 AQPAVPTSAPRPTVPAPAPRPAA
-842 PAPAPRSAA
+842 PQRPA
-851 PQQPSGFGSAPA
+851 GFGSSPVA
-863 ARPAAPA
+863 AAPAAPA
-870 FAAPVQPA
+870 FAAPAQPA
-878 VSAPTAQP
+878 DSVPAAQP

-893 APAQPAAPAP
+893 APAPAAQPTASAP
-903 AVQPAAPAS
+903 GVA
-912 GATFGSPAQPAPGED
+912 FGSPSQPAPGED

>member
-12 TFESMVGQRHIVSTL
+12 TFESMVGQKHIVSTL

-169 LSRCQRLEFHRISDT
+169 LSRCQRLEFHRISDA

-234 VCVEDARELL
+234 VRVEDARELL

-373 RVEALEAEL
+373 RVEALEAER

-389 VALASAPAGQSGGA
+389 VAVASAPAAA
-403 AGAQAAGVGQPG
+403 AGAQAAGVGQP
-415 GAAGAQ
+415 
-421 AAGAGQS
+421 

-443 FARMPQQSAATQVV
+443 FARMPQQSAATQ
-457 PAAPA
+457 
-462 PMVRPAAPAA
+462 AAPAA

-496 AQATTAPAPAAQS
+496 AQATAAPAPATQR
-509 AVPQA
+509 AVSQA
-514 PSAPAAQAGASQ
+514 PSAPAQAGASQ
-526 LPSFARMPQQGAAS
+526 LPSFARMSQQGAAS
-540 AAPTAPQPAAPQQTA
+540 ASPTAPQPAAPQQTT

-566 ANWGQICQEACAI
+566 AHWGQICQEACAI

-632 HAVAIRVEGAGAA
+632 YAVAIRVEGAGAA

-651 PAAPAQAA
+651 PAAPAPAA
-659 PTARPSFGTQPR
+659 PTPRPSCGAQPR

-723 MPQAGQ
+723 MPQTGQ
-729 SAPAAAGSPAA
+729 AAPAAASSPAA

-754 PQAASTAPAPA
+754 PQAASVAPVPA
-765 AGNRPAAPVPMP
+765 AGNRSATPALMPAAPASQP

-842 PAPAPRSAA
+842 PGPAPRPAA
-851 PQQPSGFGSAPA
+851 SQQPAGFGSAPA

-870 FAAPVQPA
+870 FAASAQPA

-903 AVQPAAPAS
+903 AAQSAAPAP

-927 STAWLSQL
+927 STAWLAQL

>member
-12 TFESMVGQRHIVSTL
+12 TFESMVGQKHIVSTL

-169 LSRCQRLEFHRISDT
+169 LSRCQRLEFHRISDA

-192 VCTSEGFEYDSEAL
+192 VCTSEGFEYDSGAL

-234 VCVEDARELL
+234 VRVEDARELL

-348 RLDFEVALTRMA
+348 RLDFEVALARMA

-389 VALASAPAGQSGGA
+389 VAVASAPVAATQPAAAPAGGA
-403 AGAQAAGVGQPG
+403 GRL
-415 GAAGAQ
+415 
-421 AAGAGQS
+421 
-428 GGGAAAQAA
+428 GGGAAAPAA

-443 FARMPQQSAATQVV
+443 FARMPQQSAA
-457 PAAPA
+457 APA
-462 PMVRPAAPAA
+462 PTGRPAAPAA
-472 PAPAARPAAPSAPA
+472 PAPAAQPAAPSAPVPA
-486 GQPAAQAAQV
+486 VQPAAM
-496 AQATTAPAPAAQS
+496 TAPAPVAQR
-509 AVPQA
+509 AVSQT
-514 PSAPAAQAGASQ
+514 PSAPAQAGASQ

-540 AAPTAPQPAAPQQTA
+540 AAPTAPQPAASQQSVVPA
-555 APASVAPQAPD
+555 AAAPQAPD
-566 ANWGQICQEACAI
+566 AHWGQICQEACAI

-593 FDPDGSLVIVNPGG
+593 FDSDGSLVIVNPGG

-651 PAAPAQAA
+651 PAAPAAAPAQAA
-659 PTARPSFGTQPR
+659 STARPSFGAQPR
-671 QSAAAPAA
+671 QSAAASAA
-679 AAAAPARDAAL
+679 AAAASARDAAL
-690 PAFARMPQQSA
+690 PAFARMPQQPA
-701 PAAQPAAP
+701 AAAQPAAP
-709 AASAQNAALPAFAR
+709 AASAQNTALPAFAR
-723 MPQAGQ
+723 MPQTGQ
-729 SAPAAAGSPAA
+729 AAPAVASSPAAPVSA

-765 AGNRPAAPVPMP
+765 SGNRP

-785 APVDDAPAFEF
+785 APVDEAPAFEF

-804 YQDVSADVPAD
+804 YQDISADVPAD

-828 AQPAAPAPAPRPAA
+828 AQPAAPTSAPRPAVPAPAPRPAA
-842 PAPAPRSAA
+842 P
-851 PQQPSGFGSAPA
+851 QQPAGFGSSPA
-863 ARPAAPA
+863 VAAPAAPA
-870 FAAPVQPA
+870 FAAPAQPA
-878 VSAPTAQP
+878 DSVPAAQP

-893 APAQPAAPAP
+893 APAQPAVPAP
-903 AVQPAAPAS
+903 AAQPAAPVP

>member
-12 TFESMVGQRHIVSTL
+12 TFESMVGQKHIVSTL

-60 LMCEAGGGAATA
+60 LMCEAGDGAATA

-169 LSRCQRLEFHRISDT
+169 LSRCQRLEFHRISDA

-234 VCVEDARELL
+234 VRVEDARELL

-293 NVYVAAVAGKG
+293 SVYVAAVAGKG

-314 FVAQAAKFGG
+314 FVAQASKFGG

-382 AAVKAGG
+382 SAVKAGG
-389 VALASAPAGQSGGA
+389 VAVASAPVAATQPAAAPAGGA
-403 AGAQAAGVGQPG
+403 GRL
-415 GAAGAQ
+415 
-421 AAGAGQS
+421 
-428 GGGAAAQAA
+428 GGGAAAPAAGTGQPGGGVAGQAA

-443 FARMPQQSAATQVV
+443 FARIPQQSVAVAQAA

-462 PMVRPAAPAA
+462 PMVRPAAPAT

-486 GQPAAQAAQV
+486 GQLAAQAAQV
-496 AQATTAPAPAAQS
+496 AQATATPAPAAQR
-509 AVPQA
+509 AVSRA
-514 PSAPAAQAGASQ
+514 PSAPAQAGTSQ

-540 AAPTAPQPAAPQQTA
+540 AAPTAPQPAASQQSA
-555 APASVAPQAPD
+555 APAAAAPQAPD
-566 ANWGQICQEACAI
+566 AHWGQICQEACAI

-593 FDPDGSLVIVNPGG
+593 FDTDGSLVIVNPGG

-625 AAEKVMG
+625 AAEKVVG

-659 PTARPSFGTQPR
+659 PIARPSFGAQPR

-723 MPQAGQ
+723 MPQTGQ
-729 SAPAAAGSPAA
+729 AA
-740 PAARDAALP
+740 PASQPVPVARDAALP

-754 PQAASTAPAPA
+754 PQAAFTAPAPA
-765 AGNRPAAPVPMP
+765 AGNRPAAP
-777 AAPAPQPV
+777 APQPV
-785 APVDDAPAFEF
+785 APVDEAPAFEF

-828 AQPAAPAPAPRPAA
+828 AQPAVPAPAPRPAA
-842 PAPAPRSAA
+842 PAPAPRPAA
-851 PQQPSGFGSAPA
+851 PQQPAGFGSAPA

-870 FAAPVQPA
+870 FAASAQPA
-878 VSAPTAQP
+878 VSAPIAQP

-893 APAQPAAPAP
+893 APAQPASPAP
-903 AVQPAAPAS
+903 AVQPAAPVP

-927 STAWLSQL
+927 STAWLSKL

>member
-12 TFESMVGQRHIVSTL
+12 TFESMVGQKHIVSTL

-169 LSRCQRLEFHRISDT
+169 LSRCQRLEFHRISDA

-234 VCVEDARELL
+234 VRVEDARELL

-304 ALRDAARPEE
+304 ALRDAASPEE

-389 VALASAPAGQSGGA
+389 VAVASAPAATTQPAAAPAGGA
-403 AGAQAAGVGQPG
+403 GRL
-415 GAAGAQ
+415 
-421 AAGAGQS
+421 
-428 GGGAAAQAA
+428 GGGAAAPAA

-443 FARMPQQSAATQVV
+443 FARMPQQSAAAQAA

-472 PAPAARPAAPSAPA
+472 PAPAAPSAPVPA
-486 GQPAAQAAQV
+486 VQPAAM
-496 AQATTAPAPAAQS
+496 TAPAPVAQR
-509 AVPQA
+509 AVSQA
-514 PSAPAAQAGASQ
+514 PSAPAQAGASQ
-526 LPSFARMPQQGAAS
+526 LPSFARMPQPGAAS
-540 AAPTAPQPAAPQQTA
+540 AAPTAPQPAAAQQSA
-555 APASVAPQAPD
+555 APTAVAPQAPD
-566 ANWGQICQEACAI
+566 AHWGQICQEACAI

-593 FDPDGSLVIVNPGG
+593 FDSDGSLVIVNPGG

-645 PGRSVR
+645 SGRSVR
-651 PAAPAQAA
+651 PVAPAAAPAQAA

-671 QSAAAPAA
+671 QSAAASAA
-679 AAAAPARDAAL
+679 AAAASARDAAL
-690 PAFARMPQQSA
+690 PAFARMPQQ
-701 PAAQPAAP
+701 PAAAAQSAAP
-709 AASAQNAALPAFAR
+709 VASAQNTALPAFAR
-723 MPQAGQ
+723 MPQTGQ
-729 SAPAAAGSPAA
+729 AAPAAQPATSQSV

-765 AGNRPAAPVPMP
+765 TGNRP

-828 AQPAAPAPAPRPAA
+828 AQPAVPTSAPRPAVPAPAPRPAA
-842 PAPAPRSAA
+842 P
-851 PQQPSGFGSAPA
+851 QQPAGFGSSPA
-863 ARPAAPA
+863 AAAPAAPA
-870 FAAPVQPA
+870 FAAPAQPA
-878 VSAPTAQP
+878 DSVPAAQP

-893 APAQPAAPAP
+893 APAPAAQPAASAP
-903 AVQPAAPAS
+903 S
-912 GATFGSPAQPAPGED
+912 ATFGSPAQPAPGED
-927 STAWLSQL
+927 STAWLSRL

>member
-12 TFESMVGQRHIVSTL
+12 TFESMVGQKHIVSTL

-169 LSRCQRLEFHRISDT
+169 LSRCQRLEFHRISDA

-192 VCTSEGFEYDSEAL
+192 VCTSEGFEYDSGAL

-234 VCVEDARELL
+234 VRVEDARELL

-348 RLDFEVALTRMA
+348 RLDFEVALARMA
-360 RPKADLSLEALAA
+360 RPRADLSLEALAA

-389 VALASAPAGQSGGA
+389 VAVASVPVAATQPAAAPAG
-403 AGAQAAGVGQPG
+403 
-415 GAAGAQ
+415 
-421 AAGAGQS
+421 GAGRL
-428 GGGAAAQAA
+428 GGGAAAPAA

-443 FARMPQQSAATQVV
+443 FARMPQQSAA
-457 PAAPA
+457 APA
-462 PMVRPAAPAA
+462 PTARPAAPAA
-472 PAPAARPAAPSAPA
+472 PAPAAQPAAPSAPVPA
-486 GQPAAQAAQV
+486 VQPAAM
-496 AQATTAPAPAAQS
+496 TAPAPVAQR
-509 AVPQA
+509 AVSQT
-514 PSAPAAQAGASQ
+514 PSAPAQAGASQ

-540 AAPTAPQPAAPQQTA
+540 AAPTAPQPAASQQSVVPA
-555 APASVAPQAPD
+555 AAAPQAPD
-566 ANWGQICQEACAI
+566 AHWGQICQEACAI

-593 FDPDGSLVIVNPGG
+593 FDSDGSLVIVNPGG

-651 PAAPAQAA
+651 PAAPAAAPAQAA
-659 PTARPSFGTQPR
+659 STARPSFGAQPR
-671 QSAAAPAA
+671 QSAAASAA
-679 AAAAPARDAAL
+679 AAAASARDAAL
-690 PAFARMPQQSA
+690 PAFARMPQQPA
-701 PAAQPAAP
+701 AAAQPAAP
-709 AASAQNAALPAFAR
+709 AASAQNTALPAFAR
-723 MPQAGQ
+723 MPQTGQ
-729 SAPAAAGSPAA
+729 AAPAVASSPAAPVSA

-754 PQAASTAPAPA
+754 PQAASTAPASA
-765 AGNRPAAPVPMP
+765 SGNRP

-785 APVDDAPAFEF
+785 APVDEAPAFEF

-804 YQDVSADVPAD
+804 YQDISADVPAD

-828 AQPAAPAPAPRPAA
+828 VQPAAPTSAPRPAVPAPAPRPAA
-842 PAPAPRSAA
+842 P
-851 PQQPSGFGSAPA
+851 QQPAGFGSSPA
-863 ARPAAPA
+863 VAAPAAPA
-870 FAAPVQPA
+870 FAAPAQPA
-878 VSAPTAQP
+878 DSVPAAQP

-893 APAQPAAPAP
+893 APAQPAVPAP
-903 AVQPAAPAS
+903 AAQPAAPVP

>member
-12 TFESMVGQRHIVSTL
+12 TFESMVGQKHIVSTL

-169 LSRCQRLEFHRISDT
+169 LSRCQRLEFHRISDA

-192 VCTSEGFEYDSEAL
+192 VCTSEGFEYDSGAL

-234 VCVEDARELL
+234 VRVEDARELL

-348 RLDFEVALTRMA
+348 RLDFEVALARMA

-389 VALASAPAGQSGGA
+389 VAVASVPVAATQPAAAPAG
-403 AGAQAAGVGQPG
+403 
-415 GAAGAQ
+415 
-421 AAGAGQS
+421 GAGRL
-428 GGGAAAQAA
+428 GGGAAAPAA

-443 FARMPQQSAATQVV
+443 FARMPQQSAA
-457 PAAPA
+457 APA
-462 PMVRPAAPAA
+462 PTGRPVAPAA
-472 PAPAARPAAPSAPA
+472 PAPAAQPAAPSAPVPA
-486 GQPAAQAAQV
+486 VQPAAM
-496 AQATTAPAPAAQS
+496 TAPAPVAQR
-509 AVPQA
+509 AVSQT
-514 PSAPAAQAGASQ
+514 PSAPAQAGASQ

-540 AAPTAPQPAAPQQTA
+540 AGPTAPQPAASQQSVVPA
-555 APASVAPQAPD
+555 AAAPQAPD
-566 ANWGQICQEACAI
+566 AHWGQICQEACAI

-593 FDPDGSLVIVNPGG
+593 FDSDGSLVIVNPGG

-651 PAAPAQAA
+651 PAAPAAAPAQAA
-659 PTARPSFGTQPR
+659 STARPSFGAQPR
-671 QSAAAPAA
+671 QSAAASAA
-679 AAAAPARDAAL
+679 AAAASARDAAL
-690 PAFARMPQQSA
+690 PAFARMPQQPA
-701 PAAQPAAP
+701 AAAQPAAP
-709 AASAQNAALPAFAR
+709 AASAQNTALPAFAR
-723 MPQAGQ
+723 MPQTGQ
-729 SAPAAAGSPAA
+729 AAPAVASSPAAPVSA

-765 AGNRPAAPVPMP
+765 TGNRP

-785 APVDDAPAFEF
+785 APVDEAPAFEF

-804 YQDVSADVPAD
+804 YQDISADVPAD

-828 AQPAAPAPAPRPAA
+828 AQPAVPAPA
-842 PAPAPRSAA
+842 
-851 PQQPSGFGSAPA
+851 
-863 ARPAAPA
+863 
-870 FAAPVQPA
+870 
-878 VSAPTAQP
+878 
-886 AFAARPA
+886 
-893 APAQPAAPAP
+893 AQPAAPVP
-903 AVQPAAPAS
+903 

>member
-12 TFESMVGQRHIVSTL
+12 TFESMVGQKHIVSTL

-169 LSRCQRLEFHRISDT
+169 LSRCQRLEFHRISDA

-234 VCVEDARELL
+234 VRVEDARELL

-324 ADRLAYILDLLGG
+324 ADRLAYILDLLGD

-373 RVEALEAEL
+373 RVEALEVEL

-389 VALASAPAGQSGGA
+389 VAVASAPAAA

-415 GAAGAQ
+415 GGT
-421 AAGAGQS
+421 
-428 GGGAAAQAA
+428 AAQAA

-443 FARMPQQSAATQVV
+443 FARMQQQSAATQAA

-486 GQPAAQAAQV
+486 PAAQPAATA
-496 AQATTAPAPAAQS
+496 APAPVAQRTVS
-509 AVPQA
+509 QT
-514 PSAPAAQAGASQ
+514 PSAPAQAGASQ

-540 AAPTAPQPAAPQQTA
+540 SASAAPQPAAPQQTA

-566 ANWGQICQEACAI
+566 AHWGQICQEACAI

-645 PGRSVR
+645 LGRSVR

-659 PTARPSFGTQPR
+659 PTARPSFGAQPK
-671 QSAAAPAA
+671 QSAAASTA

-723 MPQAGQ
+723 IPQAGQ
-729 SAPAAAGSPAA
+729 AVPAAASSPVA
-740 PAARDAALP
+740 PAARDATLP

-754 PQAASTAPAPA
+754 PQTASAASAPA
-765 AGNRPAAPVPMP
+765 AGNRPAAPAPMP
-777 AAPAPQPV
+777 AAPASQPV

-828 AQPAAPAPAPRPAA
+828 AQPAAPVLAPRPAAPVPAPRPAA
-842 PAPAPRSAA
+842 S
-851 PQQPSGFGSAPA
+851 QQPAGFGLAPA
-863 ARPAAPA
+863 ARPASPA

-903 AVQPAAPAS
+903 AAQSAAPAP
-912 GATFGSPAQPAPGED
+912 GATFGSPAQPVPGED

>member
-12 TFESMVGQRHIVSTL
+12 TFESMVGQKHIVSTL

-169 LSRCQRLEFHRISDT
+169 LSRCQRLEFHRISDA

-192 VCTSEGFEYDSEAL
+192 VCTSEGFEYDSGAL

-234 VCVEDARELL
+234 VRVEDARELL

-348 RLDFEVALTRMA
+348 RLDFEVALARMA

-389 VALASAPAGQSGGA
+389 VAVASVPVAATQPAAAPAG
-403 AGAQAAGVGQPG
+403 
-415 GAAGAQ
+415 
-421 AAGAGQS
+421 GAGRL
-428 GGGAAAQAA
+428 GGGAAAPAA

-443 FARMPQQSAATQVV
+443 FARMPQQSAA
-457 PAAPA
+457 APA
-462 PMVRPAAPAA
+462 PTARPAVPAA
-472 PAPAARPAAPSAPA
+472 PAPAAQPAAPSAPVPA
-486 GQPAAQAAQV
+486 VQPAAM
-496 AQATTAPAPAAQS
+496 TAPAPVAQR
-509 AVPQA
+509 AVSQT
-514 PSAPAAQAGASQ
+514 PSAPAQAGASQ

-540 AAPTAPQPAAPQQTA
+540 AAPTAPQPAASQQSVVPA
-555 APASVAPQAPD
+555 AAAPQAPD
-566 ANWGQICQEACAI
+566 AHWGQICQEACAI

-593 FDPDGSLVIVNPGG
+593 FDSDGSLVIVNPGG

-651 PAAPAQAA
+651 PAAPAAA
-659 PTARPSFGTQPR
+659 PARAASTARPSFGAQPR
-671 QSAAAPAA
+671 QSAAASAA
-679 AAAAPARDAAL
+679 AAAASARDAAL
-690 PAFARMPQQSA
+690 PAFARMPQQPA
-701 PAAQPAAP
+701 AAAQPAAP
-709 AASAQNAALPAFAR
+709 AASAQNTVLPAFAR
-723 MPQAGQ
+723 MPQTGQ
-729 SAPAAAGSPAA
+729 AAPAVASSPAAPVSA

-765 AGNRPAAPVPMP
+765 TGNRP

-785 APVDDAPAFEF
+785 APVDEAPAFEF

-804 YQDVSADVPAD
+804 YQDISADVPAD

-828 AQPAAPAPAPRPAA
+828 AQPAAPTSAPRPAVPAPAPRPAA
-842 PAPAPRSAA
+842 P
-851 PQQPSGFGSAPA
+851 QQPAGFGSSPA
-863 ARPAAPA
+863 VAAPAAPA
-870 FAAPVQPA
+870 FAAPAQPA
-878 VSAPTAQP
+878 DSVPAAQP

-893 APAQPAAPAP
+893 APAQPAVPAP
-903 AVQPAAPAS
+903 AAQPAAPVP

>member
-12 TFESMVGQRHIVSTL
+12 TFESMVGQKHIVSTL

-169 LSRCQRLEFHRISDT
+169 LSRCQRLEFHRISDA

-192 VCTSEGFEYDSEAL
+192 VCTSEGFEYDSGAL

-234 VCVEDARELL
+234 VRVEDARELL

-348 RLDFEVALTRMA
+348 RLDFEVALARMA

-389 VALASAPAGQSGGA
+389 VAVASVPVAATQPAAAPAG
-403 AGAQAAGVGQPG
+403 
-415 GAAGAQ
+415 
-421 AAGAGQS
+421 GAGRL
-428 GGGAAAQAA
+428 GGGAAAPAA

-443 FARMPQQSAATQVV
+443 FARMPQQSAA
-457 PAAPA
+457 APA
-462 PMVRPAAPAA
+462 PTGRPAAPAA
-472 PAPAARPAAPSAPA
+472 PAPAAQPAAPSAPVPA
-486 GQPAAQAAQV
+486 VQPAAM
-496 AQATTAPAPAAQS
+496 TAPAPVAQR
-509 AVPQA
+509 AVSQT
-514 PSAPAAQAGASQ
+514 PSAPAQAGASQ

-540 AAPTAPQPAAPQQTA
+540 AAPTAPQPAASQQSVVPA
-555 APASVAPQAPD
+555 AAAPQAPD
-566 ANWGQICQEACAI
+566 AHWGQICQEACAI

-593 FDPDGSLVIVNPGG
+593 FDSDGSLVIVNPGG

-651 PAAPAQAA
+651 PAAPAAA
-659 PTARPSFGTQPR
+659 PARAASTARPSFGAQPR
-671 QSAAAPAA
+671 QSAAASAA
-679 AAAAPARDAAL
+679 AAAASARDAAL
-690 PAFARMPQQSA
+690 PAFARMPQQPA
-701 PAAQPAAP
+701 AAAQPAAP
-709 AASAQNAALPAFAR
+709 AASAQNTALPAFAR
-723 MPQAGQ
+723 MPQTGQ
-729 SAPAAAGSPAA
+729 AAPAVASSPAAPVSA

-765 AGNRPAAPVPMP
+765 SGNRP

-785 APVDDAPAFEF
+785 APVDEAPAFEF

-804 YQDVSADVPAD
+804 YQDISADVPAD

-828 AQPAAPAPAPRPAA
+828 AQPAAPTSAPRPAVPAPAPRPAA
-842 PAPAPRSAA
+842 P
-851 PQQPSGFGSAPA
+851 QQPAGFGSSPA
-863 ARPAAPA
+863 VAAPAAPA
-870 FAAPVQPA
+870 FAAPAQPA
-878 VSAPTAQP
+878 DSVPAAQP

-893 APAQPAAPAP
+893 APAQPAVPAP
-903 AVQPAAPAS
+903 AAQPAAPVP

>member
-12 TFESMVGQRHIVSTL
+12 TFESMVGQKHIVSTL

-169 LSRCQRLEFHRISDT
+169 LSRCQRLEFHRISDA

-192 VCTSEGFEYDSEAL
+192 VCTSEGFEYDSGAL

-234 VCVEDARELL
+234 VRVEDARELL

-348 RLDFEVALTRMA
+348 RLDFEVALARMA

-389 VALASAPAGQSGGA
+389 VAVASVPVAATQPAAAPAG
-403 AGAQAAGVGQPG
+403 
-415 GAAGAQ
+415 
-421 AAGAGQS
+421 GAGRL
-428 GGGAAAQAA
+428 GGGAAAPAA

-443 FARMPQQSAATQVV
+443 FARMPQQSAA
-457 PAAPA
+457 APA
-462 PMVRPAAPAA
+462 PTGRPAAPAA
-472 PAPAARPAAPSAPA
+472 PAPAAQPAAPSAPVPA
-486 GQPAAQAAQV
+486 VQPAAM
-496 AQATTAPAPAAQS
+496 TAPAPVAQR
-509 AVPQA
+509 AVSQT
-514 PSAPAAQAGASQ
+514 PSAPAQAGASQ

-540 AAPTAPQPAAPQQTA
+540 AAPTAPQPAASQQSVVPA
-555 APASVAPQAPD
+555 AAAPQAPD
-566 ANWGQICQEACAI
+566 AHWGQICQEACAI

-593 FDPDGSLVIVNPGG
+593 FDSDGSLVIVNPGG

-651 PAAPAQAA
+651 PAAPAAA
-659 PTARPSFGTQPR
+659 PARAASTARPSFGAQPR
-671 QSAAAPAA
+671 QSAAASAA
-679 AAAAPARDAAL
+679 AAAASARDAAL
-690 PAFARMPQQSA
+690 PAFARMPQQPA
-701 PAAQPAAP
+701 AAAQPAAP
-709 AASAQNAALPAFAR
+709 AASAQNTVLPAFAR
-723 MPQAGQ
+723 MPQTGQ
-729 SAPAAAGSPAA
+729 AAPAVASSPAAPVSA

-765 AGNRPAAPVPMP
+765 TGNRP

-785 APVDDAPAFEF
+785 APVDEAPAFEF

-804 YQDVSADVPAD
+804 YQDISADVPAD

-828 AQPAAPAPAPRPAA
+828 AQPAAPTSAPRPAVPAPAPRPAA
-842 PAPAPRSAA
+842 P
-851 PQQPSGFGSAPA
+851 QQPAGFGSSPA
-863 ARPAAPA
+863 VAAPAAPA
-870 FAAPVQPA
+870 FAAPAQPA
-878 VSAPTAQP
+878 DSVPAAQP

-893 APAQPAAPAP
+893 APAQPAVPAP
-903 AVQPAAPAS
+903 AAQPAAPVP

>member
-12 TFESMVGQRHIVSTL
+12 TFESMVGQKHIVSTL

-169 LSRCQRLEFHRISDT
+169 LSRCQRLEFHRISDA

-192 VCTSEGFEYDSEAL
+192 VCTSEGFEYDSGAL

-234 VCVEDARELL
+234 VRVEDARELL

-348 RLDFEVALTRMA
+348 RLDFEVALARMA

-389 VALASAPAGQSGGA
+389 VAVASVPVAATQPAAAPAG
-403 AGAQAAGVGQPG
+403 
-415 GAAGAQ
+415 
-421 AAGAGQS
+421 GAGRL
-428 GGGAAAQAA
+428 GGGAAAPAA

-443 FARMPQQSAATQVV
+443 FARMPQQSAA
-457 PAAPA
+457 APA
-462 PMVRPAAPAA
+462 PTGRPAAPAA
-472 PAPAARPAAPSAPA
+472 PAPAAQPAAPSAPVPA
-486 GQPAAQAAQV
+486 VQPAAM
-496 AQATTAPAPAAQS
+496 TAPAPVAQR
-509 AVPQA
+509 AVSQT
-514 PSAPAAQAGASQ
+514 PSAPAQAGASQ

-540 AAPTAPQPAAPQQTA
+540 AAPTAPQPAASQQSVVPA
-555 APASVAPQAPD
+555 AAAPQAPD
-566 ANWGQICQEACAI
+566 AHWGQICQEACAI

-593 FDPDGSLVIVNPGG
+593 FDSDGSLVIVNPGG

-651 PAAPAQAA
+651 PAAPAAAPAQAA
-659 PTARPSFGTQPR
+659 STARPSFGAQPR
-671 QSAAAPAA
+671 QSAAASAA
-679 AAAAPARDAAL
+679 AAAASARDAAL
-690 PAFARMPQQSA
+690 PAFARMPQQPA
-701 PAAQPAAP
+701 AAAQPAAP
-709 AASAQNAALPAFAR
+709 AASAQNTALPAFAR
-723 MPQAGQ
+723 MPQTGQ
-729 SAPAAAGSPAA
+729 AAPAVASSPAAPVSA

-765 AGNRPAAPVPMP
+765 TGNRPAAPVH
-777 AAPAPQPV
+777 QPV
-785 APVDDAPAFEF
+785 APVDEAPAFEF

-804 YQDVSADVPAD
+804 YQDISADVPAD

-828 AQPAAPAPAPRPAA
+828 AQPAAPTSAPRPAVPAPAPRPAA
-842 PAPAPRSAA
+842 P
-851 PQQPSGFGSAPA
+851 QQPAGFGSSPA
-863 ARPAAPA
+863 VAAPAAPA
-870 FAAPVQPA
+870 FAAPAQPA
-878 VSAPTAQP
+878 DSVPAAQP

-893 APAQPAAPAP
+893 APAQPAVPAP
-903 AVQPAAPAS
+903 AAQPAAPVP

>member
-12 TFESMVGQRHIVSTL
+12 TFESMVGQKHIVSTL

-169 LSRCQRLEFHRISDT
+169 LSRCQRLEFHRISDA

-234 VCVEDARELL
+234 VRVEDARELL

-382 AAVKAGG
+382 AAMKAGG
-389 VALASAPAGQSGGA
+389 VAVASAPVAATQPAAAPAGGAGRLGGGA
-403 AGAQAAGVGQPG
+403 A
-415 GAAGAQ
+415 AQ
-421 AAGAGQS
+421 AAGAGQP
-428 GGGAAAQAA
+428 GGGVAGQAA

-443 FARMPQQSAATQVV
+443 FARMPQQSAA
-457 PAAPA
+457 APA
-462 PMVRPAAPAA
+462 SMVRPAAPAA
-472 PAPAARPAAPSAPA
+472 PAPAAPSVPVPAV
-486 GQPAAQAAQV
+486 QPAAM
-496 AQATTAPAPAAQS
+496 TAPAPVAQRTVS
-509 AVPQA
+509 QT
-514 PSAPAAQAGASQ
+514 PSAPAQAGASQ

-540 AAPTAPQPAAPQQTA
+540 AAPTAPQPAASQQSA
-555 APASVAPQAPD
+555 APAAAAPQAPD
-566 ANWGQICQEACAI
+566 AHWGQICQEACAI

-593 FDPDGSLVIVNPGG
+593 FDSDGSLVIVNPGG

-645 PGRSVR
+645 PGRSAR
-651 PAAPAQAA
+651 PSAPAAVPAQAA
-659 PTARPSFGTQPR
+659 PTARPSFGAQPR
-671 QSAAAPAA
+671 QSVAASAA
-679 AAAAPARDAAL
+679 AAAASARDAAL
-690 PAFARMPQQSA
+690 PAFARMPQQPA
-701 PAAQPAAP
+701 AAAQPAASAAP
-709 AASAQNAALPAFAR
+709 AQSAALPAFAR

-729 SAPAAAGSPAA
+729 AAPTAASNPAA
-740 PAARDAALP
+740 PVPTPATRDAALP

-765 AGNRPAAPVPMP
+765 TGNRP

-785 APVDDAPAFEF
+785 APVDEAPAFEF

-828 AQPAAPAPAPRPAA
+828 AQPAVPTSAPRPAVPVPAPRPAA
-842 PAPAPRSAA
+842 P
-851 PQQPSGFGSAPA
+851 QQPAGFGSSPA
-863 ARPAAPA
+863 AAAPAAPA
-870 FAAPVQPA
+870 FAAPSQPA
-878 VSAPTAQP
+878 ASAPAAQP
-886 AFAARPA
+886 AFAACPA
-893 APAQPAAPAP
+893 VSSQPASPAPAAQPAASAP
-903 AVQPAAPAS
+903 S
-912 GATFGSPAQPAPGED
+912 ATFGSPAQPAPGED

>member
-12 TFESMVGQRHIVSTL
+12 TFESMVGQKHIVSTL

-60 LMCEAGGGAATA
+60 LMCEAGGGVATA

-169 LSRCQRLEFHRISDT
+169 LSRCQRLEFHRISDA

-234 VCVEDARELL
+234 VRVEDARELL

-293 NVYVAAVAGKG
+293 NVYVAAVAGKD

-389 VALASAPAGQSGGA
+389 VAVASAPVAAGQPAAAPAGGAGRLGGGA
-403 AGAQAAGVGQPG
+403 AAP
-415 GAAGAQ
+415 
-421 AAGAGQS
+421 AAGAGQP
-428 GGGAAAQAA
+428 GGGVVGQAA

-443 FARMPQQSAATQVV
+443 FARMPQQSAA
-457 PAAPA
+457 
-462 PMVRPAAPAA
+462 A
-472 PAPAARPAAPSAPA
+472 PAPAAQPAAPSAPVPA
-486 GQPAAQAAQV
+486 VQPAAMTVPAPV
-496 AQATTAPAPAAQS
+496 AQR
-509 AVPQA
+509 AVSQA
-514 PSAPAAQAGASQ
+514 PSAPAQAGASQ

-540 AAPTAPQPAAPQQTA
+540 AAPTAPQPAASQQSA
-555 APASVAPQAPD
+555 ALAAAAPQAPD
-566 ANWGQICQEACAI
+566 AHWGQICQEACAI

-593 FDPDGSLVIVNPGG
+593 FDSDGSLVIVNPGG

-645 PGRSVR
+645 PGRSAR
-651 PAAPAQAA
+651 PSAPVAAPAQAA
-659 PTARPSFGTQPR
+659 STARPSFGAQPR
-671 QSAAAPAA
+671 QSAAAPARDVALPAFAHMPQQPA
-679 AAAAPARDAAL
+679 AAAQPAAPVASAQNTAL
-690 PAFARMPQQSA
+690 PAFARMPQTGQAA
-701 PAAQPAAP
+701 PAAQPATSQPVP
-709 AASAQNAALPAFAR
+709 AARDADLPAFAR
-723 MPQAGQ
+723 MPQAT
-729 SAPAAAGSPAA
+729 
-740 PAARDAALP
+740 
-749 AFARM
+749 
-754 PQAASTAPAPA
+754 STAPAPA
-765 AGNRPAAPVPMP
+765 AGNRP

-828 AQPAAPAPAPRPAA
+828 ARPAVPTSAPRSAVPAPAPRPAA
-842 PAPAPRSAA
+842 P
-851 PQQPSGFGSAPA
+851 QQPAGFGSSPA
-863 ARPAAPA
+863 AAAPAAPA
-870 FAAPVQPA
+870 FAAPAQPA
-878 VSAPTAQP
+878 DSVPAAQP

-893 APAQPAAPAP
+893 APAQPAVPAP
-903 AVQPAAPAS
+903 AVQPAAPIP

-927 STAWLSQL
+927 STAWLSRL

>member
-12 TFESMVGQRHIVSTL
+12 TFESMVGQKHIVSTL

-169 LSRCQRLEFHRISDT
+169 LSRCQRLEFHRISDA

-192 VCTSEGFEYDSEAL
+192 VCASEGFEYDSEAL

-234 VCVEDARELL
+234 VRVEDARELL

-304 ALRDAARPEE
+304 ALRDAAKPEE

-337 LEDTLRTSTDQ
+337 LENTLRTSTDQ

-389 VALASAPAGQSGGA
+389 VVLASAPAAA
-403 AGAQAAGVGQPG
+403 AGAQAAGVGQP
-415 GAAGAQ
+415 
-421 AAGAGQS
+421 

-443 FARMPQQSAATQVV
+443 FARMPQQSAAAAQ
-457 PAAPA
+457 AAPA
-462 PMVRPAAPAA
+462 V

-486 GQPAAQAAQV
+486 PAAQPA
-496 AQATTAPAPAAQS
+496 ATTAPAPVAQH

-540 AAPTAPQPAAPQQTA
+540 AAPAAPQQPA
-555 APASVAPQAPD
+555 ASAAVAPQASD
-566 ANWGQICQEACAI
+566 AHWGQICQEACAI

-659 PTARPSFGTQPR
+659 PTARPSFGAQPR

-701 PAAQPAAP
+701 PTAQPAAP

-729 SAPAAAGSPAA
+729 VAPTAASSPAA
-740 PAARDAALP
+740 PVPASAARDAALP

-754 PQAASTAPAPA
+754 PQAASAAPAPA
-765 AGNRPAAPVPMP
+765 AGNRP

-828 AQPAAPAPAPRPAA
+828 AQPAAPAPASRSTA
-842 PAPAPRSAA
+842 PAPAPKPAA
-851 PQQPSGFGSAPA
+851 PQQPAGFGSAPA

-870 FAAPVQPA
+870 PAAVRSTAPAFAAPVQLA
-878 VSAPTAQP
+878 ASAPTAQP

-903 AVQPAAPAS
+903 TVQPAGPAS

>member
-12 TFESMVGQRHIVSTL
+12 TFESMVGQKHIVSTL

-169 LSRCQRLEFHRISDT
+169 LSRCQRLEFHRISDA

-234 VCVEDARELL
+234 VRVEDARELL

-337 LEDTLRTSTDQ
+337 LENTLRTSTDQ

-389 VALASAPAGQSGGA
+389 VALASAPA
-403 AGAQAAGVGQPG
+403 
-415 GAAGAQ
+415 AGAQ
-421 AAGAGQS
+421 AAGAGQP
-428 GGGAAAQAA
+428 GGGVAGQAA

-443 FARMPQQSAATQVV
+443 FARMPQQSAA
-457 PAAPA
+457 AAQ
-462 PMVRPAAPAA
+462 AAPAA
-472 PAPAARPAAPSAPA
+472 PAPAARPAAPSALAPTA
-486 GQPAAQAAQV
+486 QPAA
-496 AQATTAPAPAAQS
+496 TMAPAPVAQH

-514 PSAPAAQAGASQ
+514 PNAPAAQAGASQ

-540 AAPTAPQPAAPQQTA
+540 AAPVAPQQPAASA
-555 APASVAPQAPD
+555 AVAPQAPD
-566 ANWGQICQEACAI
+566 AHWGQICQEACAI

-659 PTARPSFGTQPR
+659 PTARPSFGAQPR

-723 MPQAGQ
+723 MPQTGQ
-729 SAPAAAGSPAA
+729 AAPAAASSPTA
-740 PAARDAALP
+740 PVPASAARDAALP

-754 PQAASTAPAPA
+754 PQAASAAPAPA
-765 AGNRPAAPVPMP
+765 AGNRP

-828 AQPAAPAPAPRPAA
+828 AQPAAPAPAPRPAV
-842 PAPAPRSAA
+842 PAPAPRPAA

-863 ARPAAPA
+863 VRPAASAPAALTQSAASVPAAQPA
-870 FAAPVQPA
+870 FAASVQPA
-878 VSAPTAQP
+878 VSASTAQP

-903 AVQPAAPAS
+903 AVQSAAPAP
-912 GATFGSPAQPAPGED
+912 GAIFGSSAQPAPGED